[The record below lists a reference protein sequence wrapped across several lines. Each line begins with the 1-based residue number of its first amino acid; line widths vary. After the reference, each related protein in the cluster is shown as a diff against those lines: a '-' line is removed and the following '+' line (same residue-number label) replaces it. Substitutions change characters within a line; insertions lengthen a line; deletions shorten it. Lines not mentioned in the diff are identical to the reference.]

1 MRKGWTIVIQ
11 HLLESGTDPTL
22 SDSEQTT
29 PLMIAAKHGSNL
41 LIQLLLEAGANV
53 NAQFAQM

>member
-1 MRKGWTIVIQ
+1 MIQ